1 MKRMKYLMCMVCFIA
16 FQIMS
21 SQVTSEV
28 LLKKT
33 ENENRVTN
41 YSESPNGI
49 RYYYYP
55 NLNAYFD
62 LKSSQFVYKQNGE
75 WVRKETIPPNYR
87 GYSLF
92 NKYKVVIK
100 DYNGDFPQENLEQD
114 QKMFPADFTGRAY
127 KLGMKKGLAQ

>member
-1 MKRMKYLMCMVCFIA
+1 
-16 FQIMS
+16 MS

-28 LLKKT
+28 LSKVTSEVL

-41 YSESPNGI
+41 NSETSNGV

-62 LKSSQFVYKQNGE
+62 VKLTQFVYKQNGQ

-87 GYSLF
+87 GYSVF
-92 NKYKVVIK
+92 NKYKVEIK
-100 DYNGDFPQENLEQD
+100 DYDGDNPQENLARD
-114 QKMFPADFTGRAY
+114 QKMFPADFKGRGY
-127 KLGMKKGLAQ
+127 KLGITKKGDVVQNISKPHLNK

>member
-1 MKRMKYLMCMVCFIA
+1 
-16 FQIMS
+16 MS

-28 LLKKT
+28 LSKVTSEVL

-41 YSESPNGI
+41 NSETSNGI

-62 LKSSQFVYKQNGE
+62 VKSTQFVYKENGK

-87 GYSLF
+87 GYSAY
-92 NKYKVVIK
+92 NKYKVEIK
-100 DYNGDFPQENLEQD
+100 DYYGDYPEENLARD
-114 QKMFPADFTGRAY
+114 SKMFPADFRGRAY
-127 KLGMKKGLAQ
+127 KLGITKKSVAAQNISKPHLNK